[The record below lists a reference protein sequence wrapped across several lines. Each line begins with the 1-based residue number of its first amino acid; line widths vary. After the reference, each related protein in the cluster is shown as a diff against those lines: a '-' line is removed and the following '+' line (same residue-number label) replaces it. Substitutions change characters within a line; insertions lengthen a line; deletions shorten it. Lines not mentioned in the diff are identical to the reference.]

1 MAENLAHF
9 YRDQRSMA
17 DATAK
22 ALRSYLLPHPSRS
35 AEGCRESRKVQ
46 EKKKGCFGGLLS
58 GRNFKSK

>member
-22 ALRSYLLPHPSRS
+22 ALPSSYLLPRPN
-35 AEGCRESRKVQ
+35 AKVAGGVQREQQ

-58 GRNFKSK
+58 GRKFKSK